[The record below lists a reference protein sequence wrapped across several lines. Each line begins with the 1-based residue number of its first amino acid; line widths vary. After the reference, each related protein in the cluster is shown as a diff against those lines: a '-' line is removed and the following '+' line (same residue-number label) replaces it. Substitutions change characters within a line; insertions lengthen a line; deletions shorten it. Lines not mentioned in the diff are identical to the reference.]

1 MQQMKEIV
9 SKYIHRFVSS
19 EIVRPTLGR
28 WNVQH
33 NTEMIHFKVDQANT
47 DHSCCTLHDFQKQ
60 NDEKDNLL
68 HYYL

>member
-1 MQQMKEIV
+1 MMQRMKEIV
-9 SKYIHRFVSS
+9 SKYISS

-60 NDEKDNLL
+60 KDKKDDLL

>member
-1 MQQMKEIV
+1 MQRMKEIV
-9 SKYIHRFVSS
+9 SKYISS

-33 NTEMIHFKVDQANT
+33 NTEMIHFKVDQANA

-60 NDEKDNLL
+60 KDKKDDLL